1 MCDKAVN
8 TYLSAIQYVPDGF
21 ETQKMCDEAI
31 NNFAFVFDSVFDW
44 YLTQ

>member
-8 TYLSAIQYVPDGF
+8 TYLSAIQYGHDGF

-31 NNFAFVFDSVFDW
+31 NNFPFVFDSIFDW
-44 YLTQ
+44 YLAQ